1 MKAFMLA
8 AVTVISAPAHAGV
21 LTSSAHGF
29 EIEHKAS
36 LPIPPRALYQLLA
49 TPSRWWSSEHTYSGD
64 AANLSLQASPGGC
77 WCEKLPKGGG
87 IEHMRVAY
95 VDPEKSLVLT
105 GSLGPLLTLATS
117 GVLQM
122 TVTRTAAGSDL
133 TLNYRVAGFY
143 AGGAE
148 KLAPIVDQV
157 LGQQVARLGTAAKSA
172 NRP

>member
-8 AVTVISAPAHAGV
+8 AAALGSAPAHAGV
-21 LTSSAHGF
+21 RTASAHGF
-29 EIEHKAS
+29 EIEHNAS
-36 LPIPPRALYQLLA
+36 LPIPAGALYRLLA

-64 AANLSLQASPGGC
+64 AANLSLQATPGGC

-122 TVTRTAAGSDL
+122 TITATTTGSDL

-143 AGGAE
+143 NGGAE

-157 LGQQVARLGTAAKSA
+157 LGQQVARLSTAANSA
-172 NRP
+172 KRP